1 MVNVFLDTQGC
12 MPAERVSTEDVR
24 MTVCVCALPTHAH
37 VYQIFVCVSL
47 CEFDHTSHAT
57 FSAVSF
63 TRPGSVSLEGMDP
76 ECSAETRIYNSKG
89 GPDLGRG

>member
-1 MVNVFLDTQGC
+1 MVNVFLDTYGC
-12 MPAERVSTEDVR
+12 MPAASVSTQDVC
-24 MTVCVCALPTHAH
+24 MPVCVCGLSTHAY

-47 CEFDHTSHAT
+47 CEFDHTSRAT

-63 TRPGSVSLEGMDP
+63 TRPGSVCLEGTDP

-89 GPDLGRG
+89 GPNLGRG